1 MAKKKAKA
9 RASTTTSKPTIKGK
23 PAAAAAKRAEPSKR
37 ARTERA
43 ITPGHIVE
51 AREFRITDDAGV
63 VRAVLGMTAGRG
75 RAGSP
80 HLSLMHEDGSEAF
93 EVMLARDEPVMRLTD
108 SGGRTRVFLAIAGIG
123 SDEASIALSDGQ
135 GRPRLFIGVGSGG
148 KPTLAVYDAAKKK
161 VWETPE

>member
-1 MAKKKAKA
+1 MARKKAKA
-9 RASTTTSKPTIKGK
+9 RASISASKSGGKGR
-23 PAAAAAKRAEPSKR
+23 PAGAVAKRGGAGKR

-43 ITPGHIVE
+43 STQARIVE

-63 VRAVLGMTAGRG
+63 VRAVLGMTRGRG
-75 RAGSP
+75 GSP
-80 HLSLMHEDGSEAF
+80 RLSLMHEDGTEAF
-93 EVMLARDEPVMRLTD
+93 EATLARDEPVMRLTD

-123 SDEASIALSDGQ
+123 SDEARIALSDGA

-161 VWETPE
+161 VWETPG

>member
-9 RASTTTSKPTIKGK
+9 RASLTTSKSGSKSR
-23 PAAAAAKRAEPSKR
+23 PAAAAAKRAEASKR

-43 ITPGHIVE
+43 STQASIVE

-63 VRAVLGMTAGRG
+63 VRAVLGMTRG
-75 RAGSP
+75 RSGAP
-80 HLSLMHEDGSEAF
+80 HLSLMHDDGTEAF
-93 EVMLARDEPVMRLTD
+93 EVTLARDEPVMRLTD
-108 SGGRTRVFLAIAGIG
+108 SAGRTRVFLAIAGIG
-123 SDEASIALSDGQ
+123 SDEARIALSDGE
-135 GRPRLFIGVGSGG
+135 GRPRLFIGVRSGG